1 MVIPDLLGQGS
12 RAVELGA
19 ARAGHADVLRR
30 KRVGGPRQD
39 SATREA
45 VGLGLVAA
53 TKKESFE
60 THLSSVA
67 SPETSTLASG

>member
-1 MVIPDLLGQGS
+1 MLMS
-12 RAVELGA
+12 FVE
-19 ARAGHADVLRR
+19 

-39 SATREA
+39 SATRLSPKA
-45 VGLGLVAA
+45 SLVAA

>member
-1 MVIPDLLGQGS
+1 MLMS
-12 RAVELGA
+12 FVE
-19 ARAGHADVLRR
+19 

-45 VGLGLVAA
+45 LGLSLVAA

-67 SPETSTLASG
+67 FRRRAMASWHDRRG